1 MVSDIES
8 WQGNFGFRIVR
19 WHDYPTQSVSKSIPI
34 PIAILLPLANGGQTY
49 MMYREFNAA
58 QVPCMGAVVAVV
70 ATTAPTLTEN
80 FADFNIW

>member
-1 MVSDIES
+1 
-8 WQGNFGFRIVR
+8 
-19 WHDYPTQSVSKSIPI
+19 
-34 PIAILLPLANGGQTY
+34 

-58 QVPCMGAVVAVV
+58 QVPCMGAVVANT